1 MNKLSV
7 FDQKDKFSKFRALQ
21 KWDELL
27 NIYEQFDQDLRFLK
41 IYIKDAIYA
50 TIELGLYDKT
60 KEIIESIKKRKDIL
74 DRYEIELYISD
85 TISKYMENF
94 NLKMQYDN
102 TKKIFLKL
110 YEHIPASVIKSKNTV
125 LNEYEIANSNV
136 YLKSYPREI
145 RLTVTTKCNLKC
157 IMCNPLNHDGKYE
170 ISDKEFYD
178 LLEILP
184 YVEVLVI
191 QGGEVLYYD
200 KFDILLQEIIKNNV
214 IVYLHTNGLLLK
226 KEIIEKLTSCR
237 ANIVF
242 SIDSPNKA
250 TYESIR
256 VGANYHDLL
265 KNLEMFNKIRSEKS
279 SNIAIGIN
287 MIIMKRNFHQIED
300 MIEFAH
306 KYQFS
311 NLTLFPMQGALPSN
325 EENIFEFENNSE
337 ILKELS
343 DKREHF
349 ENLANNHGLY
359 LMNRLPDFK
368 DKENSKKNNIKKCAE
383 NESVNCSENK
393 SGNNF
398 SLFCTAPFK
407 KIYLDTNNRY
417 LPHCMCFEKK
427 PKEFNYSDIKY
438 YNSENSIMA
447 KWNSDLMALY
457 RMKILNNQQNL
468 ICSSD
473 CLNNKR
479 ILGKDILKL

>member
-1 MNKLSV
+1 
-7 FDQKDKFSKFRALQ
+7 
-21 KWDELL
+21 
-27 NIYEQFDQDLRFLK
+27 
-41 IYIKDAIYA
+41 
-50 TIELGLYDKT
+50 
-60 KEIIESIKKRKDIL
+60 
-74 DRYEIELYISD
+74 
-85 TISKYMENF
+85 
-94 NLKMQYDN
+94 
-102 TKKIFLKL
+102 
-110 YEHIPASVIKSKNTV
+110 
-125 LNEYEIANSNV
+125 
-136 YLKSYPREI
+136 
-145 RLTVTTKCNLKC
+145 
-157 IMCNPLNHDGKYE
+157 MCNPLNHDGKYE

-178 LLEILP
+178 LLGILP

-200 KFDILLQEIIKNNV
+200 KFDILIQEIIKNNV

-265 KNLEMFNKIRSEKS
+265 RNLEMFNKIRSEKS

-311 NLTLFPMQGALPSN
+311 NLTLFPMQGALPNN
-325 EENIFEFENNSE
+325 EENIFECENNSE

-383 NESVNCSENK
+383 NEAVNRSENK

-457 RMKILNNQQNL
+457 RMKILENQQNL
-468 ICSSD
+468 ICSED
-473 CLNNKR
+473 CINNKH
-479 ILGKDILKL
+479 ISGKDILNL